1 MLFKAKMM
9 NKETVDKFAQFIKFG
24 IVGVSNNMIFYVVNI
39 TVLFLFKNSGAEF
52 DYVVANI
59 AGFLISVLWS
69 FYWNNKFVF
78 KTGETERR
86 SVWKT
91 LLKTYMAYG
100 FTGIILN
107 NVLSYVWIEV
117 FGISKFIAPLINLFL
132 TVPVNFLLNK
142 LWAFRTTKTEANHDS
157 SDC

>member
-1 MLFKAKMM
+1 M
-9 NKETVDKFAQFIKFG
+9 NKETLDKFVQFIKFG
-24 IVGVSNNMIFYVVNI
+24 IVGVTNNVIFYVVNI
-39 TVLFLFKNSGAEF
+39 AVLFLFKKRAFEW
-52 DYVVANI
+52 DYMVANI

-69 FYWNNKFVF
+69 FFWNNKFVF
-78 KTGETERR
+78 KTGESEKR

-132 TVPVNFLLNK
+132 TVPVNFMLNK